1 MKQTETQLKPHFN
14 NVKYK
19 RESRSL
25 YWCFTPCNF
34 LALTHHIIN
43 NDCILPKH
51 FRHTLRATA
60 NLFVHGGH
68 KHIFDKDKSVRLI
81 IDMDERNVD
90 QVS

>member
-51 FRHTLRATA
+51 FRHTLSNSEPVCTWR
-60 NLFVHGGH
+60 H

-81 IDMDERNVD
+81 IDMDARNVD

>member
-1 MKQTETQLKPHFN
+1 MFHALQFLSSDSS
-14 NVKYK
+14 
-19 RESRSL
+19 ES
-25 YWCFTPCNF
+25 
-34 LALTHHIIN
+34 LTMIAFYPN
-43 NDCILPKH
+43 TSAILS
-51 FRHTLRATA
+51 ATA